1 MWMHSKLKKYLKPL
15 QSAEISKEAEKFAA
29 AEDKEITTESLL
41 QEILPLLE
49 DHFIC
54 DLKEDGLSVRMD
66 FKNGQR
72 FRLIFL
78 DTD

>member
-1 MWMHSKLKKYLKPL
+1 MWMHSKLRKYLKPL
-15 QSAEISKEAEKFAA
+15 QSAEISKEAEKSAA

-78 DTD
+78 DTE